1 MNRRHALALL
11 SATAVPSFAAG
22 VKWRLASQIAT
33 NSYPWLTFAK
43 RAGEKF
49 VAHSE
54 ELIASIA
61 ATGITGYE
69 PIVGG
74 PGEFAEMAPRLEKH
88 GLWLKSIYVNS
99 TLHEEG
105 AIEKSQTKVLEIARA
120 GKALGLKIV
129 VTNPSPI
136 KWGGKEEKS
145 DAQLKRQA
153 GALDELGEA
162 LADEG
167 MQLAYHNH
175 DAELKSGAREFHHML
190 TATSPE
196 KVKFCLDAHWI
207 FRGCGNSEV
216 AVFDALSHYHERVV
230 ELHLRQSTGG
240 IWQEAFTMEGDIDYR
255 RIFSYLEQAGI
266 KPHFVL
272 EQAVEGRSPKT
283 MDAKQAHAASRKGLL
298 KG

>member
-1 MNRRHALALL
+1 
-11 SATAVPSFAAG
+11 
-22 VKWRLASQIAT
+22 
-33 NSYPWLTFAK
+33 
-43 RAGEKF
+43 
-49 VAHSE
+49 
-54 ELIASIA
+54 
-61 ATGITGYE
+61 
-69 PIVGG
+69 
-74 PGEFAEMAPRLEKH
+74 
-88 GLWLKSIYVNS
+88 
-99 TLHEEG
+99 
-105 AIEKSQTKVLEIARA
+105 
-120 GKALGLKIV
+120 
-129 VTNPSPI
+129 
-136 KWGGKEEKS
+136 
-145 DAQLKRQA
+145 
-153 GALDELGEA
+153 
-162 LADEG
+162 

-283 MDAKQAHAASRKGLL
+283 MDAKQAHTASRKGLL
-298 KG
+298 EG

>member
-11 SATAVPSFAAG
+11 SATAVPSFAAE
-22 VKWRLASQIAT
+22 VKGRLGSQIAT

-74 PGEFAEMAPRLEKH
+74 PGEFAEMAPHLKKH
-88 GLWLKSIYVNS
+88 RLWLKSIYVNS

-175 DAELKSGAREFHHML
+175 DAELKSGAREFHHIL

-240 IWQEAFTMEGDIDYR
+240 IWQEAFTMEGDIDYL

-266 KPHFVL
+266 KPHLVL

-283 MDAKQAHAASRKGLL
+283 MDAKQAHTASRKGLL
-298 KG
+298 EG